1 MLLLAKAA
9 AVCYPK
15 KGGILDVKGVEA
27 MRKALLKWRHFLPW
41 TLLLCLAAGC
51 LMAAYTW
58 AYEADR
64 YQAVY
69 TLYAAPDAAAS
80 QKAPL
85 EAARM
90 LARDCH
96 ALTLTDRFRQAVLAA
111 AASDGHTRAGVRGID
126 GTHLMEVVAIGSD
139 PAYTAGLANAIGREL
154 VARVEDELGAVE
166 AHEIAPA
173 TVPAAPCGPNRPMKV
188 VWTLLAAF
196 AVGSLAGCLLGSDR
210 RPLHVNDPEARCL
223 AAPRMGALA
232 DCRREVRRLMAD
244 GKKQRGGMLL
254 DRVDRFIRENVREI
268 ALKLRNG
275 LCASGQSVAVIAG
288 MDREGDQAVLTAL
301 LCGELARQGFS
312 VLAVDMDAGHARL
325 SGLLGVRP
333 QACLSEYLAGGV
345 SLLDVI
351 VKTPERGLAFIEGLP
366 PEGAVADIAATAAF
380 RSFLKS
386 AKSRFDFVILN
397 AAPAGFCADA
407 GMLGTLEG
415 LTVLAARDGAFT
427 AAELNA
433 VMTNLAEDVRLL
445 KGVVFTM
452 ARRTRFDA
460 PA

>member
-1 MLLLAKAA
+1 MTGVLDYGIGNIGSILNMIKKVGAQGA
-9 AVCYPK
+9 AVQTAEELSRCDRL
-15 KGGILDVKGVEA
+15 ILPGV
-27 MRKALLKWRHFLPW
+27 
-41 TLLLCLAAGC
+41 G
-51 LMAAYTW
+51 
-58 AYEADR
+58 
-64 YQAVY
+64 
-69 TLYAAPDAAAS
+69 
-80 QKAPL
+80 
-85 EAARM
+85 
-90 LARDCH
+90 
-96 ALTLTDRFRQAVLAA
+96 RF
-111 AASDGHTRAGVRGID
+111 D
-126 GTHLMEVVAIGSD
+126 
-139 PAYTAGLANAIGREL
+139 
-154 VARVEDELGAVE
+154 
-166 AHEIAPA
+166 
-173 TVPAAPCGPNRPMKV
+173 
-188 VWTLLAAF
+188 
-196 AVGSLAGCLLGSDR
+196 
-210 RPLHVNDPEARCL
+210 
-223 AAPRMGALA
+223 
-232 DCRREVRRLMAD
+232 
-244 GKKQRGGMLL
+244 
-254 DRVDRFIRENVREI
+254 
-268 ALKLRNG
+268 
-275 LCASGQSVAVIAG
+275 AG
-288 MDREGDQAVLTAL
+288 MAL

-380 RSFLKS
+380 RSFLKG
-386 AKSRFDFVILN
+386 AESRFDFVILN

>member
-41 TLLLCLAAGC
+41 TLLLCLASGC

-69 TLYAAPDAAAS
+69 TFYAAPDAAAS

-96 ALTLTDRFRQAVLAA
+96 ALTLTDRSVRRCSPLPPATATPA
-111 AASDGHTRAGVRGID
+111 RGGARHRRHPPHGGRGHRAG
-126 GTHLMEVVAIGSD
+126 

-154 VARVEDELGAVE
+154 DARVEDELGAVE

-210 RPLHVNDPEARCL
+210 RPLHVNDPEARCHRR
-223 AAPRMGALA
+223 AAHGRAGGLPPGGPQ
-232 DCRREVRRLMAD
+232 AD
-244 GKKQRGGMLL
+244 GRWEKKQRGGMLL

-288 MDREGDQAVLTAL
+288 MDQEGDQAVLTAL

-333 QACLSEYLAGGV
+333 QALPFGISGRRGVAAGCDRQNSGAGPGLHRGPAPRRRGGGY
-345 SLLDVI
+345 SRHRGIPLL
-351 VKTPERGLAFIEGLP
+351 PQEREKP
-366 PEGAVADIAATAAF
+366 V
-380 RSFLKS
+380 
-386 AKSRFDFVILN
+386 RFCDF
-397 AAPAGFCADA
+397 
-407 GMLGTLEG
+407 
-415 LTVLAARDGAFT
+415 
-427 AAELNA
+427 
-433 VMTNLAEDVRLL
+433 
-445 KGVVFTM
+445 
-452 ARRTRFDA
+452 
-460 PA
+460 

>member
-1 MLLLAKAA
+1 
-9 AVCYPK
+9 
-15 KGGILDVKGVEA
+15 

-41 TLLLCLAAGC
+41 TLLLCLASGC

-96 ALTLTDRFRQAVLAA
+96 ALTSTDRFRQAVLAA

-126 GTHLMEVVAIGSD
+126 GTHLMEVVAIGPD

-173 TVPAAPCGPNRPMKV
+173 AAPAAPCGPNRPMKV

-345 SLLDVI
+345 SLLDV
-351 VKTPERGLAFIEGLP
+351 VLFNPPEGGLAFIVGRP
-366 PEGAVADIAATAAF
+366 PDGAVADIAATAAF